1 MCIRDSVLSPPLGDK
16 TIAGSQYRPPTCM
29 QTLPQIYLIL
39 ACWCCSEHPPA
50 PLDSPRASRAILP
63 PLPSGLRFVIRAC
76 KTTVT
81 SHQSACPVLILR
93 STFITREGVQP
104 SPPPLVHGRSPLP
117 PLCRI
122 QRTKMCVRSPV
133 LDAVGCRIPYTT
145 LTITPHTGGAVFRAR
160 LLDNQEGAN
169 TERYV
174 LGKLSA
180 RWFQTP
186 TFLAPTLFL
195 LVEISTMENRPRGGG
210 DNVIIHRRI
219 R

>member
-1 MCIRDSVLSPPLGDK
+1 MSTAQRKREVMCCPNGIRRMQRKIGKKQNNEKRTLNQPPPPDVSSRAHLPCPTPIGPVSPPLGDK

-50 PLDSPRASRAILP
+50 PLDSPRASRAIFP

-104 SPPPLVHGRSPLP
+104 SPPPLVHDR
-117 PLCRI
+117 
-122 QRTKMCVRSPV
+122 
-133 LDAVGCRIPYTT
+133 
-145 LTITPHTGGAVFRAR
+145 
-160 LLDNQEGAN
+160 
-169 TERYV
+169 
-174 LGKLSA
+174 
-180 RWFQTP
+180 
-186 TFLAPTLFL
+186 
-195 LVEISTMENRPRGGG
+195 
-210 DNVIIHRRI
+210 
-219 R
+219 